1 MATKGIHRKEETALP
16 NSVRERY
23 ENEKKKK
30 TQEKSRII
38 SHFLQLGLASP
49 RSIQKLGF
57 VVRYRYENRFV
68 FVAL

>member
-30 TQEKSRII
+30 TQEKNLGGGGELI
-38 SHFLQLGLASP
+38 SCNVFLHLRLCEDNFTS
-49 RSIQKLGF
+49 KF
-57 VVRYRYENRFV
+57 
-68 FVAL
+68 